1 MSLGKYL
8 KLEMR
13 SPLRK
18 RVVQKLIME
27 QLVYATQSFEQSAL
41 SANNIA
47 QEESSTAVVD
57 LSNSPSIDTENQGN
71 RERQWQKEQEEIAW

>member
-1 MSLGKYL
+1 MSLGKHL

-13 SPLRK
+13 SSLRK

-27 QLVYATQSFEQSAL
+27 HLVYATQSFEQSAL

-57 LSNSPSIDTENQGN
+57 LSNSPSIDTEN
-71 RERQWQKEQEEIAW
+71 